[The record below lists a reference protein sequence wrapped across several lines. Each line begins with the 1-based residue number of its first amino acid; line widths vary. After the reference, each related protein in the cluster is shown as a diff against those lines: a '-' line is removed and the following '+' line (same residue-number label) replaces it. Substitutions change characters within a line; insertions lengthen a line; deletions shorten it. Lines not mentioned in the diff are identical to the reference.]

1 MCRRLGSVARCPLSN
16 GSCCAELPALVC
28 VIAEMADCFVVPTSR
43 LQLAVDCVWGVTVRG
58 WSTHSCRF
66 GFILPYYRVPVYLM
80 MSCGFG
86 PRLAGVG
93 STFGVWDRSKG
104 GGSLCVN
111 CVAPTHNRGPVPLV
125 AVSEIVF
132 PLGYE
137 MPSMLSG
144 CEAWHLIFRFC
155 SLVADLFVRTTSH

>member
-1 MCRRLGSVARCPLSN
+1 MVAAALNYPLWFVLSLRWRIVLWCRRRDSS
-16 GSCCAELPALVC
+16 
-28 VIAEMADCFVVPTSR
+28 
-43 LQLAVDCVWGVTVRG
+43 LQWIVFWGVTVRG